1 MKIEN
6 KKAKDNET
14 LYYIIMWRIFAFKSS
29 NRKVSASSPAHVQ
42 VKKPCGI
49 SDSVVILM

>member
-6 KKAKDNET
+6 KKAKYNET
-14 LYYIIMWRIFAFKSS
+14 LYYIIMWKILHL
-29 NRKVSASSPAHVQ
+29 KVVIGKFRLLHLHASA
-42 VKKPCGI
+42 CGI